1 MSNLKYNYLLKQ
13 IVNPAA
19 LRKRLIELN
28 AKYSK
33 NRVHPVIDSWYL
45 PTYQMNLVDDII
57 NCNHYFH
64 GYTTKQLIDGH
75 SGKVRTLHIPEIHD
89 RIYESVIMQVVEPAF
104 KHKWTS
110 IPYASITDR
119 GLSAGLRKV
128 KNYIGCCSKIKKDYA
143 LKLDIVKYYESINQD
158 RMCTVID
165 KHFTNDKII
174 GNNLKQ
180 IVYSFGPGLPIGTYS
195 SQFLANLYLADLD
208 FMCAQLDNDGRC
220 NVVRYMDDIV
230 VICTD
235 YAKVLEMQ
243 KAITDWCTNAGL
255 KLHEPVVVNFND
267 NDDTATIQMCGMQF
281 GHNGVWV
288 APVTKGHM
296 IQQYSEICQHILDG
310 TCTELDLG
318 RLASIKGWISN
329 STEWD
334 LLSDMQLDFLI
345 EYLVQDLHG
354 DY

>member
-19 LRKRLIELN
+19 LCKRLIELN

-33 NRVHPVIDSWYL
+33 NRVHPVINSWYL

-128 KNYIGCCSKIKKDYA
+128 KNYIGCCSKIKKDF
-143 LKLDIVKYYESINQD
+143 S
-158 RMCTVID
+158 
-165 KHFTNDKII
+165 
-174 GNNLKQ
+174 
-180 IVYSFGPGLPIGTYS
+180 
-195 SQFLANLYLADLD
+195 
-208 FMCAQLDNDGRC
+208 
-220 NVVRYMDDIV
+220 
-230 VICTD
+230 
-235 YAKVLEMQ
+235 
-243 KAITDWCTNAGL
+243 
-255 KLHEPVVVNFND
+255 
-267 NDDTATIQMCGMQF
+267 
-281 GHNGVWV
+281 
-288 APVTKGHM
+288 
-296 IQQYSEICQHILDG
+296 
-310 TCTELDLG
+310 
-318 RLASIKGWISN
+318 
-329 STEWD
+329 
-334 LLSDMQLDFLI
+334 
-345 EYLVQDLHG
+345 
-354 DY
+354 

>member
-45 PTYQMNLVDDII
+45 PTYQMNLTDD
-57 NCNHYFH
+57 
-64 GYTTKQLIDGH
+64 
-75 SGKVRTLHIPEIHD
+75 
-89 RIYESVIMQVVEPAF
+89 
-104 KHKWTS
+104 
-110 IPYASITDR
+110 
-119 GLSAGLRKV
+119 
-128 KNYIGCCSKIKKDYA
+128 
-143 LKLDIVKYYESINQD
+143 
-158 RMCTVID
+158 
-165 KHFTNDKII
+165 
-174 GNNLKQ
+174 
-180 IVYSFGPGLPIGTYS
+180 
-195 SQFLANLYLADLD
+195 
-208 FMCAQLDNDGRC
+208 
-220 NVVRYMDDIV
+220 
-230 VICTD
+230 
-235 YAKVLEMQ
+235 
-243 KAITDWCTNAGL
+243 
-255 KLHEPVVVNFND
+255 
-267 NDDTATIQMCGMQF
+267 DDTATIQMCGMQF

-296 IQQYSEICQHILDG
+296 IQQYSKICQHILDG